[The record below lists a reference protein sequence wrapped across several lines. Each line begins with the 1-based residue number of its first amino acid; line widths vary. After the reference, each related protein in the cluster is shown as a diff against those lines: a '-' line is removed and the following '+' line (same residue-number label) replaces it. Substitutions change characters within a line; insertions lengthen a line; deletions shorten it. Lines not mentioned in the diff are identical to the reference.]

1 MDESSTM
8 ANEVKK
14 VVGVL
19 DSCAALLEE
28 YSKAFPRSDS
38 GGGAAV
44 AFADQILGLAR
55 DHGLRTI
62 RAMSRLLCDDEGNV
76 ALACTLLRPFYELSV
91 RLLWASRE
99 DDGWRRL
106 ELYFANQMRKWAN
119 ACKGV
124 SNPAMAKLGSDLLQR
139 HQEEEVK
146 KWKDASGNTIKPA
159 SDQIEQILNGI
170 EGHDAPSDLA
180 IGKNSGR
187 HIYTVFYRMI
197 CRPSHAHVEPLTG
210 THDTMYLN
218 SAGYGACLAGTS
230 LLAAFIY
237 QTSQSPGTDVG
248 KMLVRFGPLLGRL
261 AFGDV

>member
-76 ALACTLLRPFYELSV
+76 ALACTLLRPSTSFPSASCGLRARTTAGEGWSFI
-91 RLLWASRE
+91 LLTR
-99 DDGWRRL
+99 
-106 ELYFANQMRKWAN
+106 
-119 ACKGV
+119 
-124 SNPAMAKLGSDLLQR
+124 
-139 HQEEEVK
+139 
-146 KWKDASGNTIKPA
+146 
-159 SDQIEQILNGI
+159 
-170 EGHDAPSDLA
+170 
-180 IGKNSGR
+180 
-187 HIYTVFYRMI
+187 
-197 CRPSHAHVEPLTG
+197 
-210 THDTMYLN
+210 
-218 SAGYGACLAGTS
+218 
-230 LLAAFIY
+230 
-237 QTSQSPGTDVG
+237 
-248 KMLVRFGPLLGRL
+248 
-261 AFGDV
+261 